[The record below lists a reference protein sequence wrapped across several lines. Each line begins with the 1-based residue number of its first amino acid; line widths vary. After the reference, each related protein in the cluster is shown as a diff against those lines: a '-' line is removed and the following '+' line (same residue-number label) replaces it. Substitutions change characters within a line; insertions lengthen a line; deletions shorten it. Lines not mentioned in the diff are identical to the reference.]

1 MKKLILLFL
10 LLLSPLTVKAQ
21 DIPTQAPKSGVYDPS
36 GYLSQETINRI
47 KEINN
52 KYAETDLKPQIGIV
66 IMNEIDGNIE
76 QVANETARNWKIG
89 FSDTNNGTLVMI
101 DINNHK
107 IRTETSNNLSTYIT
121 DYQTSILND
130 TIKQDFRN
138 GDYDS
143 GVNKYLDKYTE
154 MMDKVV
160 KGEPLDSNE
169 ENHVS
174 SILSLVLISALSLI
188 SASLI
193 VALIEYIANGGD
205 DDDSFYGGGSSS
217 SGGTHYHHY
226 SSHSSYDNWS
236 SDSSSSSSS
245 SSGWS
250 GGGFGGG
257 GSTGSW

>member
-21 DIPTQAPKSGVYDPS
+21 DIPTQVPESGVYDPS

-47 KEINN
+47 QEINN
-52 KYAETDLKPQIGIV
+52 KYTETDLKPQIGFV
-66 IMNEIDGNIE
+66 VMDEIDGNIE

-89 FSDTNNGTLVMI
+89 FSGTNNGMLVMI
-101 DINNHK
+101 DITNRK
-107 IRTETSNNLSTYIT
+107 IRTETSNSLSTYIT
-121 DYQTSILND
+121 DYQTAILND
-130 TIKQDFRN
+130 TVKQDFRN

-160 KGEPLDSNE
+160 KGEPL
-169 ENHVS
+169 ENNSEKAVS
-174 SILSLVLISALSLI
+174 SILSLVLIAALSLI

-193 VALIEYIANGGD
+193 VALIEYIAGGGND
-205 DDDSFYGGGSSS
+205 DDGGYYGGGSSS
-217 SGGTHYHHY
+217 SGGTFYHHHY
-226 SSHSSYDNWS
+226 SSHSSYDS
-236 SDSSSSSSS
+236 SSSSSSSS

-257 GSTGSW
+257 GSTGGW

>member
-52 KYAETDLKPQIGIV
+52 KYAETDLKPQ
-66 IMNEIDGNIE
+66 IE

-174 SILSLVLISALSLI
+174 SILSLVLIAALSLI

-245 SSGWS
+245 SSSWS